1 MKRVVFSTC
10 IAKEKE
16 FLHKRMRNQSNFAF
30 SWPRRVL
37 FLAVLYLSC
46 DVHAWQSSSIFCS
59 QNQRYYLSKTELYKK
74 RRIRNDGEDPDQW
87 YEAVEADASPDDGK
101 FFNSLLCNIRD
112 SSSEVL
118 IQLTLGPRDP
128 LQVFWQEMERNRL
141 LAEAETPGTSNVMED
156 LQMLANRQRSKTL
169 SPPTVSRSNT
179 RSLAQAN
186 AAFGMEVPA
195 NGAEPMNMKTVEAT
209 LAEYAAYAVE
219 DNWLSDELLAAMTHN
234 DDFFEFENG
243 AKPLDEQLEEWEAS
257 EDHDDFDE
265 DNTWMVSDEPWD
277 HWAQTKDQ
285 NEKSEEER
293 KKSILLDRK
302 QLAREFLFEADD
314 MSMENAKEHNEED
327 ETEYLKRI
335 SQLRLSSRRLLT
347 AAYNPKAKAFFGR
360 PPDATEGFDRMWVSA
375 IDNVCFKNL
384 VGTFRNYGV
393 QFADNFGDF
402 QDGCT
407 EDGFFS
413 IEDVASF
420 KARKVFEVTGLP
432 CIASR
437 TSFEIEP
444 VPDFQNNNAASPLI
458 SRNTAIR
465 NTRVMSGYR
474 FNDVGMHVEYMCE
487 ALRSVSEPSRVTRF
501 KTCMCYYDGEMEVFT
516 YGVCDVDLV
525 FADSTRTFIPVSIAV
540 NEMVKTLELT
550 FGLEYEK
557 WIQGRMEESLNGYG
571 TASVKLRDRVLK
583 EGRVLPNDIVD
594 VSSFMD
600 SMVDVNLMD
609 DCAKELSQRFVS
621 QKPNKILTV
630 ATTGLVVA
638 IPLAKYLQVPVVY
651 ARKERN
657 VVMADTY
664 QAGYSSKT
672 VGKNRELLVAKSHL
686 DEEDRVLII
695 DDFLSS
701 GAVQEALLR
710 IVYES
715 GATAVGVG
723 VLLEKVYES
732 GRQSLS
738 GFDLPVHSLC
748 RIASVRDGVIQLVE
762 EEGFDKM

>member
-1 MKRVVFSTC
+1 MSQSMQTRLRTMVSHSAFFSPENITY
-10 IAKEKE
+10 
-16 FLHKRMRNQSNFAF
+16 
-30 SWPRRVL
+30 RR
-37 FLAVLYLSC
+37 S
-46 DVHAWQSSSIFCS
+46 HNTSTP
-59 QNQRYYLSKTELYKK
+59 NRT
-74 RRIRNDGEDPDQW
+74 
-87 YEAVEADASPDDGK
+87 
-101 FFNSLLCNIRD
+101 
-112 SSSEVL
+112 
-118 IQLTLGPRDP
+118 
-128 LQVFWQEMERNRL
+128 VFWQEMERNRL
-141 LAEAETPGTSNVMED
+141 LSEAEVLVTSTSNVMED
-156 LQMLANRQRSKTL
+156 LQNLASRQRVKTL
-169 SPPTVSRSNT
+169 GIPVSSGSRSNT

-186 AAFGMEVPA
+186 AAFGMSSGMETST
-195 NGAEPMNMKTVEAT
+195 NGADIAPMNIKTVEAT
-209 LAEYAAYAVE
+209 LSEYAAYAVE
-219 DNWLSDELLAAMTHN
+219 DNWLSEELFSAMSSNDE
-234 DDFFEFENG
+234 FFEFENG

-257 EDHDDFDE
+257 EDHDDDFED

-277 HWAQTKDQ
+277 HWAQSKD
-285 NEKSEEER
+285 NRSENDPN
-293 KKSILLDRK
+293 KSIPLDRK
-302 QLAREFLFEADD
+302 QLAREFLFEADNMAFED
-314 MSMENAKEHNEED
+314 SKQQEED
-327 ETEYLKRI
+327 EEEYLKRL

-347 AAYNPKAKAFFGR
+347 AANNPKAKAFFER
-360 PPDATEGFDRMWVSA
+360 PPDGKEGFDRMWVAA

-413 IEDVASF
+413 IEDIASF
-420 KARKVFEVTGLP
+420 KARKVYEVTGLP

-444 VPDFQNNNAASPLI
+444 IPDFQGGNPAGPVQ
-458 SRNTAIR
+458 SRNVAFR

-474 FNDVGMHVEYMCE
+474 FNDVGMHVEYMCD
-487 ALRSVSEPSRVTRF
+487 ALRTVSEPSRVTRF

-516 YGVCDVDLV
+516 YGVCDVDIV
-525 FADSTRTFIPVSIAV
+525 FADSTRAFIPVSIAV

-557 WIQGRMEESLNGYG
+557 WIQGRMEESLKGYG

-672 VGKNRELLVAKSHL
+672 VGKNRELLVSKSHL
-686 DEEDRVLII
+686 DIDDRVLII

-738 GFDLPVHSLC
+738 GFDVPVHSLC
-748 RIASVRDGVIQLVE
+748 RIASVKGGVIQLVE
-762 EEGFDKM
+762 EEGFENM

>member
-1 MKRVVFSTC
+1 
-10 IAKEKE
+10 
-16 FLHKRMRNQSNFAF
+16 
-30 SWPRRVL
+30 
-37 FLAVLYLSC
+37 
-46 DVHAWQSSSIFCS
+46 
-59 QNQRYYLSKTELYKK
+59 
-74 RRIRNDGEDPDQW
+74 
-87 YEAVEADASPDDGK
+87 
-101 FFNSLLCNIRD
+101 
-112 SSSEVL
+112 
-118 IQLTLGPRDP
+118 
-128 LQVFWQEMERNRL
+128 MERNRL
-141 LAEAETPGTSNVMED
+141 LSETETPGVSTSNVMDD
-156 LQMLANRQRSKTL
+156 LQTLVANRQRKNL
-169 SPPTVSRSNT
+169 SAPSGSQSNT

-186 AAFGMEVPA
+186 AAFSMTGGMEASA
-195 NGAEPMNMKTVEAT
+195 NSGADVAPMNMKTVEAT
-209 LAEYAAYAVE
+209 LAEYAAYAVD
-219 DNWLSDELLAAMTHN
+219 DNWLSDELLAVMTEN
-234 DDFFEFENG
+234 DDLFEFENG

-257 EDHDDFDE
+257 EDHDGDFEDE
-265 DNTWMVSDEPWD
+265 NAWMSSDEPWD
-277 HWAQTKDQ
+277 QWAQNK
-285 NEKSEEER
+285 NEKENSGSDSTR
-293 KKSILLDRK
+293 VISFDRK
-302 QLAREFLFEADD
+302 QLAREFLFETDNTMASEDT
-314 MSMENAKEHNEED
+314 KQQEED
-327 ETEYLKRI
+327 EEVYLERL
-335 SQLRLSSRRLLT
+335 SQLRLSSRRLLV
-347 AAYNPKAKAFFGR
+347 AAKNPKAKAFFER
-360 PPDATEGFDRMWVSA
+360 PPDATEGFDRMWVAA

-384 VGTFRNYGV
+384 VGSFRSYGV
-393 QFADNFGDF
+393 EFADNFGDF

-420 KARKVFEVTGLP
+420 KARKVYEVTGLP

-444 VPDFQNNNAASPLI
+444 VPDFQNGNSAAASFQ
-458 SRNTAIR
+458 SRNAAIR
-465 NTRVMSGYR
+465 NTRVVSGYR
-474 FNDVGMHVEYMCE
+474 FNDVGMHVEYMCD
-487 ALRSVSEPSRVTRF
+487 ALRTVSEPSRVTRF
-501 KTCMCYYDGEMEVFT
+501 KTCMCFYDGEMEVFT

-525 FADSTRTFIPVSIAV
+525 FADSMRSFIPVSIAV

-557 WIQGRMEESLNGYG
+557 WLQGRREESLQGYG

-609 DCAKELSQRFVS
+609 DCAKELSQRFVA

-664 QAGYSSKT
+664 QAGYSSRT
-672 VGKNRELLVAKSHL
+672 VGKNRELLVSKSHL
-686 DEEDRVLII
+686 DADDRVLII

-738 GFDLPVHSLC
+738 GFNLPVQSLC

-762 EEGFDKM
+762 EEGFENM

>member
-1 MKRVVFSTC
+1 MSNQIDVAFCR
-10 IAKEKE
+10 
-16 FLHKRMRNQSNFAF
+16 RN
-30 SWPRRVL
+30 RIL
-37 FLAVLYLSC
+37 LLAVLYLSC
-46 DVHAWQSSSIFCS
+46 DVQAWQSSSRFCK
-59 QNQRYYLSKTELYKK
+59 QNQRYYSSKTELYKK

-87 YEAVEADASPDDGK
+87 YEAVEADASPDD
-101 FFNSLLCNIRD
+101 
-112 SSSEVL
+112 
-118 IQLTLGPRDP
+118 
-128 LQVFWQEMERNRL
+128 VFWQEMERNRL
-141 LAEAETPGTSNVMED
+141 LAEAETPGMTTSNVMED
-156 LQMLANRQRSKTL
+156 LQTLANQQRSRTL

-186 AAFGMEVPA
+186 AAFGMGMEAPT
-195 NGAEPMNMKTVEAT
+195 NGADAAPMNIKTVEAT

-219 DNWLSDELLAAMTHN
+219 DNWLSDELLAAMTQN

-257 EDHDDFDE
+257 EDHDDFDD

-285 NEKSEEER
+285 NEKLEDQR

-302 QLAREFLFEADD
+302 KLAREFLFEADN

-347 AAYNPKAKAFFGR
+347 AANNPKAKAFFER

-444 VPDFQNNNAASPLI
+444 VPDFQNGNAASPLI
-458 SRNTAIR
+458 SRNSAIR

-501 KTCMCYYDGEMEVFT
+501 RTCMCYYDGEMEVFT

-525 FADSTRTFIPVSIAV
+525 FADSTRAFIPVSIAV
-540 NEMVKTLELT
+540 NEMVKTLELA

-557 WIQGRMEESLNGYG
+557 WIQGRMEESLKGYG
-571 TASVKLRDRVLK
+571 TARVKLRDRVLK

-686 DEEDRVLII
+686 DEDDRVLII